1 MPALTRTLRDQAVEA
16 IRRWGT
22 PLYLTDLDAAAA
34 NLPAYRDAFPGALIA
49 YAVKANPDP
58 QLLRRLAAEGA
69 GAEVVTAVEL
79 ALARRATIPAERI
92 VMNGVGKRDEEL
104 HLALGAGALINAE
117 SLEEL
122 ATLLALAADHP
133 DARIGLRL
141 NPALDAKTHPHLAT
155 GAASSKFGIP
165 IANLPEALAALRAAG
180 REPASIGAHI
190 GSAVESVDA
199 FAELASRLADVTAA
213 LPPTTRIDLGGGLA
227 TAEPAALAAATRPHL
242 PDPSRLI
249 LEPGRSLVADAGW
262 LLTRVVRVQPRPSEG
277 LTYLVADAGMT
288 ELIRPMLYGAV
299 HPLALVE
306 TGAPL
311 PADHGRVDLAGPICE
326 AGDVLAHDLAQ
337 WLSADE
343 LAQGRYRR
351 HPGHRAGRCVWG
363 GDGIG
368 LQRTTASGGSRA
380 GGWGAAPVATTRDP
394 GRSRRARRLRVS
406 GCGCTSRSGFPR
418 P

>member
-1 MPALTRTLRDQAVEA
+1 
-16 IRRWGT
+16 
-22 PLYLTDLDAAAA
+22 
-34 NLPAYRDAFPGALIA
+34 
-49 YAVKANPDP
+49 
-58 QLLRRLAAEGA
+58 
-69 GAEVVTAVEL
+69 
-79 ALARRATIPAERI
+79 
-92 VMNGVGKRDEEL
+92 MNGVGKRDEEL

-122 ATLLALAADHP
+122 STLLALAADHAN
-133 DARIGLRL
+133 ARIGLRL
-141 NPALDAKTHPHLAT
+141 NPALDAQTHPHLAT

-165 IANLPEALAALRAAG
+165 IANLPEALAALHAAG

-227 TAEPAALAAATRPHL
+227 AAEPAALAEAVRPHL
-242 PDPSRLI
+242 PDASRLI

-299 HPLALVE
+299 HPVALVAP
-306 TGAPL
+306 GAPL
-311 PADHGRVDLAGPICE
+311 AGDHGRRRPGGTGLRGRRRPRPRPGAVAQPGRAG
-326 AGDVLAHDLAQ
+326 AGRD
-337 WLSADE
+337 
-343 LAQGRYRR
+343 RR
-351 HPGHRAGRCVWG
+351 DPGHRAGRRLRG
-363 GDGIG
+363 GHGIG
-368 LQRTTASGGSRA
+368 LQRSTASGGSRA
-380 GGWGAAPVATTRDP
+380 GGWGAAPVAATRDP
-394 GRSRRARRLRVS
+394 GRPRRARRLRVS
-406 GCGCTSRSGFPR
+406 GCGRRPRSGCPR